1 MLVHQHRHHLN
12 IYGEYVN
19 CYVIVSLNIQFI
31 SRESQICQK
40 RCIELIFKDKQQI
53 PYNVFF
59 FSFFFFVIFIVLNGI
74 ILKMAEFQDDKKF

>member
-59 FSFFFFVIFIVLNGI
+59 FILFFCHIHCFERNYSQNGGVSR
-74 ILKMAEFQDDKKF
+74 